1 MEGSYSCRTS
11 YGVAR
16 LSAHCLSRAD
26 MDEHREICAA
36 DDFKKIKRGR
46 MCKAGG
52 DLALFSR

>member
-1 MEGSYSCRTS
+1 MPYDVRGGLIV
-11 YGVAR
+11 GV
-16 LSAHCLSRAD
+16 LHSRAD